1 MTSVVE
7 ESFAPRLVVDNT
19 EGDRDLAREQ
29 EGEGH
34 PYSFVSDYSA
44 GQTIIEK
51 ASLFRAL
58 TGEEGFHVQ

>member
-29 EGEGH
+29 EGRPEH
-34 PYSFVSDYSA
+34 FVSDYSA
-44 GQTIIEK
+44 TETIIEK
-51 ASLFRAL
+51 ASLFSAL
-58 TGEEGFHVQ
+58 TGEEGFHV